1 MNPFLPPT
9 GSQGYQQQQQTTTST
24 TSSYPPY
31 QFTQQQQ
38 QPPQNVQPYPNIY
51 GSTTSPTLVSMN
63 APGVNSYGSTSN
75 GFNNNNNNNNSNG
88 YQSNVTA
95 PGGISSS
102 MGANGQPYNPFGA
115 TGVSTPSIPAG
126 PYSFPSSSFPSS
138 PYQPPQQQHQQPTKQ
153 LDPFANLTGLPSSS
167 STTTTSSSSS
177 AWASPPTAPVGNP
190 FDFQQSTFTSTTAP
204 AATAGRPLN
213 SYSSATQNQPMQTM
227 GWSPYTPPMQQQ
239 QQQQF
244 QQQDQYDLIAKV
256 QNISMQQKQMRPA
269 PSPAV
274 PPAIGA
280 PQTQQTNQFF
290 QSSDPFG
297 FQPAPSSSS
306 ATQQNPY
313 QMSNSNAFSTTATTT
328 TTTGY
333 PSSNSANTNIFGSDD
348 DAGFF
353 SFATTTSTQT
363 TQKAAVPP
371 PQRAAPKAQDA
382 YEPPTEEDQR
392 LLRRASLLFEQGI
405 IKSKEDKVLL
415 QDKLLQKNK
424 AVKEALQKAEHGD
437 HGSACIHL
445 LKKLK
450 SGTAGDSDD
459 DDDDDAAGDSD
470 DDNKSEGTLSD
481 DESPKK
487 EGGSKGTS
495 TIEEKAPHPRAGGW
509 TGSIPATLFLEKEQ
523 FCGNILM
530 RISSKM
536 LFRKWK
542 PVFVAIDVNKIAVY
556 PSRRDW
562 EVSGPTKAFFMIHS
576 AMWVAKPSLK
586 KTQSVADDGRRVFYT
601 TVKEN
606 IGYEGRGGPP
616 QKFSPA
622 LEHRVVVKFGS
633 YYPNEIGSI
642 AYAIYCK
649 LYYYLII

>member
-1 MNPFLPPT
+1 MNPFLPPS
-9 GSQGYQQQQQTTTST
+9 GSQGYQQQQQPTT
-24 TSSYPPY
+24 SYPPY
-31 QFTQQQQ
+31 QYTQQQQQ
-38 QPPQNVQPYPNIY
+38 QPPQNVQPYPNTY
-51 GSTTSPTLVSMN
+51 GSTTSPSLVSMN
-63 APGVNSYGSTSN
+63 APGVNSYALPNN
-75 GFNNNNNNNNSNG
+75 GFNNNNG
-88 YQSNVTA
+88 YQSTATA
-95 PGGISSS
+95 PGAMPSSV
-102 MGANGQPYNPFGA
+102 GVNGQPYNPFGTA
-115 TGVSTPSIPAG
+115 SVSTPSIPAG
-126 PYSFPSSSFPSS
+126 PYSLPSSFPSTSS
-138 PYQPPQQQHQQPTKQ
+138 PYQPPQQQQQQPKQ
-153 LDPFANLTGLPSSS
+153 FDPFANLSGLPSS
-167 STTTTSSSSS
+167 SSSSS
-177 AWASPPTAPVGNP
+177 AWASPPTAPVGSP
-190 FDFQQSTFTSTTAP
+190 FDFQQSTFTNTTATP
-204 AATAGRPLN
+204 AARPLN
-213 SYSSATQNQPMQTM
+213 SYSSAPQAQPTQPM
-227 GWSPYTPPMQQQ
+227 GWPSYTPPMQQHQ
-239 QQQQF
+239 S
-244 QQQDQYDLIAKV
+244 QQQDQNDLIAKV

-274 PPAIGA
+274 PSAIGA

-297 FQPAPSSSS
+297 FQPTSTASTNT
-306 ATQQNPY
+306 TQTNPY
-313 QMSNSNAFSTTATTT
+313 QMSNANVFSATTS
-328 TTTGY
+328 GY
-333 PSSNSANTNIFGSDD
+333 PPSNSANTNIFGSDD

-353 SFATTTSTQT
+353 SFATTTTAT
-363 TQKAAVPP
+363 TQKVAVPP
-371 PQRAAPKAQDA
+371 PQRPAPKAQNA
-382 YEPPTEEDQR
+382 FEPPTEEDQR

-405 IKSKEDKVLL
+405 IKSKEDKTLL

-437 HGSACIHL
+437 HGSACVHL

-459 DDDDDAAGDSD
+459 DDDDGDVGDSD

-487 EGGSKGTS
+487 ESGSKGTL

-622 LEHRVVVKFGS
+622 LEHRVIVKFGS

-642 AYAIYCK
+642 AYSIYCK
-649 LYYYLII
+649 LHIVLHYIY